1 MLAPTGPSAQCP
13 EYHGPV
19 RCTTDD
25 ADMLPRVS
33 EQQLVANI
41 DESRI
46 LCGHCGIM
54 CKFDARVT
62 FELGRSPL

>member
-1 MLAPTGPSAQCP
+1 MLAPI
-13 EYHGPV
+13 GPV
-19 RCTTDD
+19 YRGTTDD

-33 EQQLVANI
+33 EQKLVANI

-54 CKFDARVT
+54 CKFDAR
-62 FELGRSPL
+62 LGKP

>member
-1 MLAPTGPSAQCP
+1 MLALTGPV
-13 EYHGPV
+13 YRG
-19 RCTTDD
+19 TTDD

-33 EQQLVANI
+33 EQKLVANI